1 MARIR
6 LLQAVS
12 GSDFS
17 WSAGDVVD
25 LPGAEA
31 SKWADGYRA
40 EMVRGEA
47 VETPETP
54 AAAEKTTRAPRR
66 KATS

>member
-6 LLQAVS
+6 ILQAVS
-12 GSDFS
+12 GLDFT
-17 WSAGDVVD
+17 WTPGDVVD

-40 EMVRGEA
+40 ELVTDDPPARA
-47 VETPETP
+47 VAPKPET
-54 AAAEKTTRAPRR
+54 RR
-66 KATS
+66 RSAK